1 MLAHLQKQEKNIKRT
16 SLDFIEKRA
25 HCFRMFTQSNDSQRS
40 IEFTSKL
47 GIKAGKIHE
56 CCGPAKIRI
65 AIMIAATTKGQIIW
79 IRPSWEITT
88 LNIDGISNWFSPER
102 LLLIN
107 AKNKTELLY
116 CTEEVLRSGVASVT
130 IVDLPEIPNQIT
142 MHRFRIALKKG
153 MASIQSK
160 SGIVLILT
168 PKDGGTN
175 GVESRWLA
183 LALPSWYES
192 KKNLNVEL
200 KQRWLFFRSY
210 SRTDPPAKWILET
223 TGFSNR
229 IPPEIKIKPQN
240 IY

>member
-1 MLAHLQKQEKNIKRT
+1 MLYFQNKTKQSIQESRNNTLPNKKLQKHLLDSWQEDAIQHLDSGCNVIVDAPTTSGKTKIAEEFFRKNLKSKSFRACYT
-16 SLDFIEKRA
+16 CPVKSL
-25 HCFRMFTQSNDSQRS
+25 SNDKLR
-40 IEFTSKL
+40 EFRNIFGKEYVGIATGDFKENLDAPIVVSTLETYRNSLL
-47 GIKAGKIHE
+47 GIEPDLG
-56 CCGPAKIRI
+56 R
-65 AIMIAATTKGQIIW
+65 TLIIFDEYHFMQDSM
-79 IRPSWEITT
+79 RGSAWEE
-88 LNIDGISNWFSPER
+88 S
-102 LLLIN
+102 
-107 AKNKTELLY
+107 
-116 CTEEVLRSGVASVT
+116 
-130 IVDLPEIPNQIT
+130 
-142 MHRFRIALKKG
+142 
-153 MASIQSK
+153 
-160 SGIVLILT
+160 LILT

-229 IPPEIKIKPQN
+229 IPPEIEIKPQN

>member
-1 MLAHLQKQEKNIKRT
+1 
-16 SLDFIEKRA
+16 
-25 HCFRMFTQSNDSQRS
+25 MFTQNTDSQQSR
-40 IEFTSKL
+40 EFVSKL
-47 GIKAGKIHE
+47 GMKHGKIHE

-79 IRPSWEITT
+79 IRPSWDATT
-88 LNIDGISNWFSPER
+88 LNVDGVSNWFSPKR

-116 CTEEVLRSGVASVT
+116 CVEEVLRSGVASVT

-142 MHRFRIALKKG
+142 MHKFKIALKQG
-153 MASIQSK
+153 IESSK
-160 SGIVLILT
+160 DKSTIVLILT
-168 PKDGGTN
+168 PKEGGTAS
-175 GVESRWLA
+175 VESRWLA
-183 LALPSWYES
+183 LTLPSWYES
-192 KKNLNVEL
+192 KNNLNAEL
-200 KQRWLFFRSY
+200 KQKWLFFRLF

-223 TGFSNR
+223 IGFNNG